1 MLTPNKISTHTQ
13 IEIKNLSVQYG
24 NIKAVKNINF
34 KFKAGEITTLIGS
47 NGAGKTST
55 LKALM
60 GLLPSSGQILL
71 TEKKTELLPEKATRL
86 DDSIEDL
93 NLLQVSQRL
102 QKKITLCPE
111 GRGIFPNLTV
121 LDNLMIGAYLNKNK
135 SQILNLIEQQFLFFP
150 KLSERQSQIAGTL
163 SGGEQQMLAIAR
175 ALMIEPQFLLLDEP
189 SLGLAPVIIEQI
201 FEKFLFLKN
210 QGLGLLL
217 VEQNAIL
224 ALEISDQAYVL
235 ETGEVKLSGSGTELL
250 NDPRVQDAYLS

>member
-1 MLTPNKISTHTQ
+1 MPLQNKILTSTQ
-13 IEIKNLSVQYG
+13 IEVKNLSVNYG

-34 KFKAGEITTLIGS
+34 NFKAGQITTLIGS

-60 GLLPSSGQILL
+60 GLLPSTGQILL
-71 TEKKTELLPEKATRL
+71 TTTSSLKTNDIIK
-86 DDSIEDL
+86 DL
-93 NLLQVSQRL
+93 NVLQVSQRL

-135 SQILNLIEQQFLFFP
+135 TEILNLIEQQFSFFP

-201 FEKFLFLKN
+201 FEKFLFLKK

-224 ALEISDQAYVL
+224 ALEISDKAYVL
-235 ETGEVKLSGSGTELL
+235 ETGEIKLTGSGNELL
-250 NDPRVQDAYLS
+250 NDPRVQNAYLS